1 MSVGYVKFCY
11 VTLGYATLC
20 YVRFVM
26 LCCVVI
32 DVMLR
37 FGQFSDPSPPNVLP
51 MKFTYEWTDLQT
63 YIVLYISKCSCS
75 NVPFRQSN
83 FFEDFHSD
91 KNVNQNNYEG
101 GRGGKSIFRW
111 LHVTDNLLRT
121 DNAELKINNRP
132 SQSISISWNVI
143 FVWKSNDK

>member
-1 MSVGYVKFCY
+1 MLCCAMSVGYVKFCY

-51 MKFTYEWTDLQT
+51 MKFTYE
-63 YIVLYISKCSCS
+63 
-75 NVPFRQSN
+75 
-83 FFEDFHSD
+83 
-91 KNVNQNNYEG
+91 
-101 GRGGKSIFRW
+101 
-111 LHVTDNLLRT
+111 
-121 DNAELKINNRP
+121 
-132 SQSISISWNVI
+132 
-143 FVWKSNDK
+143 